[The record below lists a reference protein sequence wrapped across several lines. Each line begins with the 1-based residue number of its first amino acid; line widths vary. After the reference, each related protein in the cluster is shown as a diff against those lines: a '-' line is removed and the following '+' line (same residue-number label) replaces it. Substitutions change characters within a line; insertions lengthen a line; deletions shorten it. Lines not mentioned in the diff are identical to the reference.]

1 MCSTGITPFA
11 NKKLRSEYVRVLL
24 LILAAILLQMK
35 LQAQDT
41 TAVKKVD
48 SILVSNQKKF
58 LSKSDSAAH
67 SLDSLKGKTNRLSK
81 KINSKLNPSLPDSL
95 NPNKK
100 VLKATNTLNQK
111 VTSMTHVDSLF
122 AFNHELKKVDSLKA
136 AFQAKASELK
146 TKAGRKQKK
155 IKHSLDSLQQEYDS
169 RAKALAKKFT
179 EKNKDLLAG
188 HEKELEGKLNLNTPA
203 ISKQFPDINLNS
215 NLLKGISGIPSIG
228 NMNLPGST
236 LPTASMPNASIP
248 NASLPNANIPGVNNS
263 QIKDLSQSSQELKKI
278 EAQAGEYAKEVKQLK
293 KDGLK
298 DSTQL
303 KKWTEDQIQ
312 GRTEI
317 KALKDKENELKKQ
330 QELQKKYLEQVA
342 KYRSPEK
349 MEQEIK
355 KQAANVANDL
365 IPKNSK
371 EVQKAQSEMSRAKK
385 KYGEFQSMKNLPK
398 RALNPMRELSFR
410 ERFYPGMLMQVQSSK
425 FYSIDFA
432 PQSYYK
438 ITSRFDVGAGF
449 VYRLNADFNKMS
461 LIQNHDLYG
470 FKIFSNF
477 KIYKSFYFRLEGER
491 INRQVPVGTGTDAT
505 NFRWTNTL
513 LGGIGKEFTISKK
526 IQGNTLVLY
535 NMLDHYDSPYPNKL
549 VLRFGFNLSLKKD
562 QRKEFIRS
570 LK

>member
-1 MCSTGITPFA
+1 MRAF
-11 NKKLRSEYVRVLL
+11 LL
-24 LILAAILLQMK
+24 SIFLFSSLHLA
-35 LQAQDT
+35 AQDT
-41 TAVKKVD
+41 TAFKRVD
-48 SILVSNQKKF
+48 SIVVSKQKQL
-58 LSKSDSAAH
+58 LSKSDSASH
-67 SLDSLKGKTNRLSK
+67 SLDSVKGKVNQLSK
-81 KINSKLNPSLPDSL
+81 KANSKLNPSLPDSL

-100 VLKATNTLNQK
+100 ILKATNDLQRK
-111 VTSMTHVDSLF
+111 VNSMTHVDSLF
-122 AFNHELKKVDSLKA
+122 AFNRELRKVDSLKVA
-136 AFQAKASELK
+136 VQAKANELK

-155 IKHSLDSLQQEYDS
+155 VKHSLDSLQKEYDS
-169 RAKALAKKFT
+169 RSKALTKKFT

-203 ISKQFPDINLNS
+203 ISKQFPGLNLNS
-215 NLLKGISGIPSIG
+215 NLPIGTQVMPSIG
-228 NMNLPGST
+228 NLNRPGTT
-236 LPTASMPNASIP
+236 LPNATLPNPSVP
-248 NASLPNANIPGVNNS
+248 GASLPGNQANIPGLNNDPLKEV
-263 QIKDLSQSSQELKKI
+263 QQSSQELKKL
-278 EAQAGEYAKEVKQLK
+278 EGQAGEYAKEAKQLK

-330 QELQKKYLEQVA
+330 QELRKKYLEQVA

-349 MEQEIK
+349 MEKEIK
-355 KQAANVANDL
+355 QQAANVANDVMA
-365 IPKNSK
+365 KNSRA
-371 EVQKAQSEMSRAKK
+371 VQKAQSEMSKAKK

-398 RALNPMRELSFR
+398 RALNPMKELPFR

-432 PQSYYK
+432 PQAYYK
-438 ITSRFDVGAGF
+438 ITTRFDVGTGF

-461 LIQNHDLYG
+461 FIQNHDLYG

-491 INRQVPVGTGTDAT
+491 INRQVPAGIGTDLT
-505 NFRWTNTL
+505 NLRWTNTL

-535 NMLDHYDSPYPNKL
+535 NALDHFDSPYPNKL

-570 LK
+570 LQ